1 MSEGTI
7 VEFYEDQSYEIEF
20 SNPQGETELTCALSE
35 KQFIIVWQAANKTW
49 LSISDK
55 AEILIN
61 RLSDDDQTKVLEFA
75 RSLYS
80 K

>member
-35 KQFIIVWQAANKTW
+35 KQFIVVWQAANKTW
-49 LSISDK
+49 LSK
-55 AEILIN
+55 PHP
-61 RLSDDDQTKVLEFA
+61 RRK
-75 RSLYS
+75 R
-80 K
+80 